1 MDGTEKLLEEI
12 KVWETEVISEELSGN
27 IVKLAYAKGRLNGLQ
42 IVYAFEQAKIA
53 KLEGWLK
60 LIARYS
66 WPVIRED
73 IKNDS
78 APIFFAEELSA
89 YIKAIEEK
97 P

>member
-1 MDGTEKLLEEI
+1 MGGTEKLLEEI

-60 LIARYS
+60 YLH
-66 WPVIRED
+66 VD
-73 IKNDS
+73 IKFCGNLVIDKEIS
-78 APIFFAEELSA
+78 D
-89 YIKAIEEK
+89 YIKAMEGK
-97 P
+97 SWNKN

>member
-1 MDGTEKLLEEI
+1 MDDTEKVLEEI

-60 LIARYS
+60 LLYYHHCD
-66 WPVIRED
+66 D
-73 IKNDS
+73 IETDKTLQEISD
-78 APIFFAEELSA
+78 
-89 YIKAIEEK
+89 YIKAMEAKE
-97 P
+97 

>member
-60 LIARYS
+60 YL
-66 WPVIRED
+66 WDTLTLDED
-73 IKNDS
+73 NGKVDKKIDGE
-78 APIFFAEELSA
+78 ISA
-89 YIKAIEEK
+89 YIKAMEEG
-97 P
+97 